1 MEVLSWKKVSI
12 SLPTG
17 LDEYRLLLEGEY
29 NESIY
34 YSRKFV
40 AVDNLEL
47 RRCSFKGEL

>member
-1 MEVLSWKKVSI
+1 MII

-29 NESIY
+29 NESTY
-34 YSRKFV
+34 YSRNYV

-47 RRCSFKGEL
+47 RRCSFEGES